1 MSDPQPQPPD
11 SGSRA
16 SLLGCLGA
24 VMLLPGLCS
33 VLFVPLSWNLEPE
46 QQTHEALWRDP
57 TVLTLWPLGLVIG
70 AVGVVLTIANRR
82 SNRR

>member
-16 SLLGCLGA
+16 SLLG
-24 VMLLPGLCS
+24 GLCS
-33 VLFVPLSWNLEPE
+33 LLFVPLSWNLEPE